1 MIRVPKQ
8 LEVHK
13 VNSPDQSPAANAD
26 QLLRIQDV
34 VTLTTL
40 SKSCINLWVAQ
51 SRFPKPAVIS
61 TTVKVWRASDV
72 VAWINSQFDIA
83 QKG

>member
-1 MIRVPKQ
+1 MIRVPK
-8 LEVHK
+8 LIEVYK

-40 SKSCINLWVAQ
+40 SKSCINLWVTQ
-51 SRFPKPAVIS
+51 SRFPKPAAIS

-72 VAWINSQFDIA
+72 VAWINSQFDIS